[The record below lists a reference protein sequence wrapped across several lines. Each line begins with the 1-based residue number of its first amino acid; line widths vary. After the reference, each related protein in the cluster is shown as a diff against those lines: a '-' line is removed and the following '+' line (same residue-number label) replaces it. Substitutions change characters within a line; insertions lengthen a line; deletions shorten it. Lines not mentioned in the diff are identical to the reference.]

1 MARVDF
7 WWPQCRVVGELDGR
21 VRYRADVVPGTRDG
35 VDPADVVWREK
46 LREDRIRA
54 TGATVVRCTWD
65 EAWSG
70 RATTDRLR
78 PARVPG

>member
-1 MARVDF
+1 MARVDS

-46 LREDRIRA
+46 PREDRIRA

-78 PARVPG
+78 AAGLPG